1 MDLDALFI
9 LLQPWLRPFLAF
21 VFFTFL
27 RYFYRAVLLRVLHRF
42 NSKTSFEYGEDLLN
56 AFEKPVHFFLFI
68 FAIYAALNCSP
79 LTFIADHPS
88 IDQLLRSFFIICFIW
103 GLYNLSD
110 TTHGIA
116 MKVLLKTGVEF
127 DLALSNVVST
137 TLRILLI
144 ILGFVMIAKE
154 WNYDITGFIASLSI
168 GSLAVALAAKDSLA
182 NVFGSLVIII
192 DKPFVIGDWISA
204 NGIEGTVEKIT
215 FRSTCLRTFPQ
226 ELVYIPNSLL
236 SNTAITNFSKREK
249 RRLDFVLGLTYDT
262 TYQQMEKFV
271 GRLREY
277 LMHHDG
283 VYDDGITVNF
293 QDFGGSSL
301 DIRIICYTK
310 ASAYASFMDVRQQIN
325 IDIMKMLEEENLGCA
340 FPSTSVY
347 FETPLV
353 QKQAA
358 PPTDAPKTEVQA

>member
-116 MKVLLKTGVEF
+116 MKVLLKAGVEF

-236 SNTAITNFSKREK
+236 SNTAITNFSKHK
-249 RRLDFVLGLTYDT
+249 
-262 TYQQMEKFV
+262 
-271 GRLREY
+271 
-277 LMHHDG
+277 
-283 VYDDGITVNF
+283 
-293 QDFGGSSL
+293 
-301 DIRIICYTK
+301 
-310 ASAYASFMDVRQQIN
+310 
-325 IDIMKMLEEENLGCA
+325 
-340 FPSTSVY
+340 
-347 FETPLV
+347 
-353 QKQAA
+353 
-358 PPTDAPKTEVQA
+358 KTA